1 MKIEQ
6 ISENQIKCTLNRSD
20 LASRQ
25 IKISE
30 LAYGSEKTKGLFQDM
45 MDQAFVQF
53 GFETSDL
60 PLMIEAIPVS
70 MDCIILMI
78 TRVDEPDEVDENFSS
93 FSNTN
98 SGNVF
103 RFSDE
108 GKAVSAYHEKKQ
120 PEKRIRPTALPDLVE
135 RIFSFDSLSS
145 VVDLARC
152 AGKGFKGN
160 SSLYK
165 SPENGKYYLLFD
177 NSSCSINYFGTLCS
191 AALEYAH
198 KEPVSYARGAFISEH
213 FDVII
218 EKDALPVLSEL

>member
-78 TRVDEPDEVDENFSS
+78 TRVDEPDEVDENFSNLS
-93 FSNTN
+93 N

-108 GKAVSAYHEKKQ
+108 GRANLTGREKKQ
-120 PEKRIRPTALPDLVE
+120 PEKRVRPTALPDLVE
-135 RIFSFDSLSS
+135 RIFSFDTLSS
-145 VVDLARC
+145 VIALAHC

-165 SPENGKYYLLFD
+165 SPENGKYYLVFD
-177 NSSCSINYFGTLCS
+177 NSSCSISYFGMLCN

-198 KEPVSYARGAFISEH
+198 KEPVSYARGAFITEH

-218 EKDALPVLSEL
+218 EKDALPALSDL